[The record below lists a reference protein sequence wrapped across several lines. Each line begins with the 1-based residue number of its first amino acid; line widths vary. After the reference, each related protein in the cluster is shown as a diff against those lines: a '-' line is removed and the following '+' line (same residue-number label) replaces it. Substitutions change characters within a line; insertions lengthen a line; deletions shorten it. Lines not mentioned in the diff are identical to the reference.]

1 MNTLSRFWTAIS
13 TPPPAQAAV
22 EVRFADGSSSLVIW
36 TGPQGFPTQA
46 TRNAVAW
53 RLVPELDDLEVSAA
67 S

>member
-13 TPPPAQAAV
+13 TPPPTQSAV

-36 TGPQGFPTQA
+36 TGPQGFPAKA

-53 RLVPELDDLEVSAA
+53 RLVPELDDLEANAA